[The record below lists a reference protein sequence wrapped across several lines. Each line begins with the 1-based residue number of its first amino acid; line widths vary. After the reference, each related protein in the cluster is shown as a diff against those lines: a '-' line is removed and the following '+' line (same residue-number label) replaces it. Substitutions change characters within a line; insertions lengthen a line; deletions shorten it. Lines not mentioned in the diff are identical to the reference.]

1 MGNHTISDISL
12 DTIIDLEIEKELSTN
27 SIVIYAED
35 PEFYRYYVSPSSM
48 VSMEK
53 LDCNKVREL
62 VKRNVSGVI
71 GIVDGDFDD
80 KDEHENLFKIDYY
93 SIENVVLIYHK
104 GVKQLKE
111 NTLNYLENN
120 LDKKYRIYH
129 TRDGENITIK
139 KSSRIDS
146 RFDSYVRR
154 KIIDKFSYIR
164 YMDLKNYVNSFSSQN
179 YQKTLPTQV
188 KFEELFSQDSFER
201 FVEVFTK
208 FCGNTDD
215 IIMDY
220 PQIFDFSFRT

>member
-1 MGNHTISDISL
+1 MRKDSNIDISL
-12 DTIIDLEIEKELSTN
+12 DTIIDPEIENELSTN

-53 LDCNKVREL
+53 LDCIEVRKL
-62 VKRNVSGVI
+62 VKRATSGVI

-80 KDEHENLFKIDYY
+80 SFEHENLFKLDYY

-104 GVKQLKE
+104 GVQKLKE
-111 NTLNYLENN
+111 KTLVYLENN
-120 LDKKYRIYH
+120 LEKKFRIDH
-129 TRDGENITIK
+129 TSDGENITIRR
-139 KSSRIDS
+139 SSRIDS
-146 RFDSYVRR
+146 RFDDYVRR
-154 KIIDKFSYIR
+154 KIIDKDSYIR
-164 YMDLKNYVNSFSSQN
+164 YMDLKNFVNGFSSKN
-179 YQKTLPTQV
+179 YQSTLPTQV

-208 FCGNTDD
+208 FCGDTDD

>member
-80 KDEHENLFKIDYY
+80 KDEHENLFKLDYY

-139 KSSRIDS
+139 KFSRIDS

-164 YMDLKNYVNSFSSQN
+164 YMDLKNYVNSYSSQN

-201 FVEVFTK
+201 FVDVFTK
-208 FCGNTDD
+208 FCGDTDD

>member
-1 MGNHTISDISL
+1 MRKDSNLDISL
-12 DTIIDLEIEKELSTN
+12 DTIIDPEIENELSTN

-53 LDCNKVREL
+53 LDCIEVRKL
-62 VKRNVSGVI
+62 VKRATSGVI

-80 KDEHENLFKIDYY
+80 KDEHENLFKLDYY

-104 GVKQLKE
+104 GVNQLKE

-120 LDKKYRIYH
+120 LDKKYRIFH

-139 KSSRIDS
+139 KLSRIDP

-154 KIIDKFSYIR
+154 KIIDKYSYIR
-164 YMDLKNYVNSFSSQN
+164 YMDLKKHVNSFSSQN

-208 FCGNTDD
+208 FCGDTDD
-215 IIMDY
+215 IVMDY